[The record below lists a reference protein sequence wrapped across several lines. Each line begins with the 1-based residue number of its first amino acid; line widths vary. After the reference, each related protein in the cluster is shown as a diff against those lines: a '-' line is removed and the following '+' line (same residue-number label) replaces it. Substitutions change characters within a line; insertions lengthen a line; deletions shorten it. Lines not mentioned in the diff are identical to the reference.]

1 MTDDLKTAQLEAAN
15 EDLRQRLEEAT
26 ATLDA
31 IRNGEVDG
39 LVVAGADGDK
49 VYTLDGAEQP
59 YRVLIEAMQQGAA
72 TLSAGGTVLY
82 CNRCF
87 AAMLETPQERVI
99 GGSLHD
105 FVPPSDQP
113 CLQAI
118 LRLAALGQHQ
128 REIRLQRPDG
138 TILPVSFA
146 INPLPLKSTLVFG
159 LVVTD
164 LTQQKHQEDLQ
175 DADRR
180 KDEFLAMLAHE
191 LRNPLAPI
199 RNAIMVLG
207 LVGPTDDKLLW
218 VRDVVE
224 RQVQHMT
231 RLVDD
236 LLDVSRI
243 TRGKIQLQKE
253 PTDVAALVARAV
265 ETARPLIEARKHEL
279 TVSIPPEP
287 VRVEGD
293 AIRLAQVIGNLLH
306 NSAKYSDEGQ
316 QIWLT
321 VGLEKSEVVI
331 KVRDTGIGIPAESL
345 PRVFDLFSQADHSLD
360 RSQGGLG
367 IGLTLVRSLVEM
379 HGGSVQAFS
388 GGSGKGSEF
397 VVRLPTASE
406 IRPEAPAPKNA
417 GRPVL
422 PPARRILVVDD
433 NVDGAESLAML
444 LKLSGHEVITVHNGP
459 AALEAARAVQPEIVL
474 LDIGLPGMNG
484 YEVARRLRQQ
494 PEMEKVLL
502 VAVTGYG
509 QEEDR
514 RRSKNAGFDRHL
526 VKPLTLDDLDKL
538 LANPELMK
546 QYAH

>member
-1 MTDDLKTAQLEAAN
+1 MSDDLKTVQLEADN
-15 EDLRQRLEEAT
+15 EDLRERLEQVT

-39 LVVAGADGDK
+39 LVVAGPDGDK

-59 YRVLIEAMQQGAA
+59 YRVLIESMQQGAA
-72 TLSAGGTVLY
+72 ALSAEGTVLY

-87 AAMLETPQERVI
+87 AAMLEMPMERVI
-99 GGSLHD
+99 GGSLSD
-105 FVPPSDQP
+105 FVPLADQP
-113 CLQAI
+113 CLQVI
-118 LRLAALGQHQ
+118 LGEAALGQAQ

-164 LTQQKHQEDLQ
+164 LTQQKQYQDLQ

-199 RNAIMVLG
+199 RNAIHVLRVIAPADAK
-207 LVGPTDDKLLW
+207 LVW

-243 TRGKIQLQKE
+243 TSGKIKLQKE
-253 PTDVAALVARAV
+253 PTDVAALVAHAV

-287 VRVEGD
+287 VRLEGD
-293 AIRLAQVIGNLLH
+293 PVRLAQVIGNLLH

-316 QIWLT
+316 RIWLT
-321 VGLEKSEVVI
+321 VGREKNEVVI
-331 KVRDTGIGIPAESL
+331 KVRDTGIGIPAEML

-397 VVRLPTASE
+397 VVRLPAAAGL
-406 IRPEAPAPKNA
+406 RQGAPAPQDD
-417 GRPVL
+417 GRPA
-422 PPARRILVVDD
+422 PPPSRRILVVDD
-433 NVDGAESLAML
+433 NVDGAESLALL
-444 LKLSGHEVITVHNGP
+444 LKMLGHAVFIAHNGP
-459 AALEAARAVQPEIVL
+459 AALESARTMLPEIIL

-484 YEVARRLRQQ
+484 YEVARKLRQQ
-494 PEMEKVLL
+494 PEIETVLL

-526 VKPLTLDDLDKL
+526 VKPLTPDDLDKL
-538 LANPELMK
+538 LANPDLMK